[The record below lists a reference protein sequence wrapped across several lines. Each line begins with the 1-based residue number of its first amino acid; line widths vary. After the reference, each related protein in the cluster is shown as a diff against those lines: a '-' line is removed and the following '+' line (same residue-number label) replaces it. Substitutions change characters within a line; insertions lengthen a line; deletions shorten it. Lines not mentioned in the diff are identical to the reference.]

1 MPPIKRRYLPS
12 LGSFATFEVAA
23 KHLSFTLAAKELN
36 VTQGAVSQQIR
47 ILERALDVALFLRKH
62 NALELTPEG
71 ATLYAAVASGLDT
84 ISAAVS
90 AITSDEGPG
99 TVTVTATD
107 GMATFWLKP
116 LIDSFRALH
125 PEVGFVVL
133 ASDADDTIRNYA
145 DVDLAIL
152 CGNDRCEVGE
162 QLHYLFPE
170 VAQPVCTPD
179 FLARHGPF
187 EDADSLNDV
196 NLLHL
201 HDRHWT
207 AGAIGWQPLGWAEWF
222 RAQGREWSKSPF
234 ALSTN
239 KVGLL
244 MQAALA
250 GEGVMLGW
258 NHMVARHVLAG
269 DLVFAHPAPI
279 SAGRGNFLNCR
290 QKSLKRAAVAGF
302 VEHLLAGA
310 RQTGAMTGAEAM
322 PSNGSMRA

>member
-47 ILERALDVALFLRKH
+47 LLERALEVPLFVRKH

-71 ATLYAAVASGLDT
+71 AGLFSAVTAGLDT

-90 AITSDEGPG
+90 LLAGDEGPQV
-99 TVTVTATD
+99 VTVSATD
-107 GMATFWLKP
+107 GMSLFWLQP
-116 LIDSFRALH
+116 LIDSFRAAN

-133 ASDADDTIRNYA
+133 ASDADDTLRNYA
-145 DVDLAIL
+145 DVDIAFL

-162 QLHYLFPE
+162 ELHFLFPE
-170 VAQPVCTPD
+170 IAQPVCTPE

-187 EDADSLNDV
+187 DDPGSLNRV

-201 HDRHWT
+201 HDRHWS
-207 AGAIGWQPLGWAEWF
+207 ADAIGWQPLGWAEWF
-222 RAQGREWSKSPF
+222 RSQGAEWAKAPSS
-234 ALSTN
+234 LSTN
-239 KVGLL
+239 KVSLL
-244 MQAALA
+244 MAATLA

-258 NHMVARHVLAG
+258 HHMVQTPVAQGR
-269 DLVFAHPAPI
+269 LVFAHPAPI
-279 SAGRGNFLNCR
+279 TAGRGNFLNCK
-290 QKSLKRAAVAGF
+290 QKSMKRPGVAGF
-302 VEHLLAGA
+302 VAHVLATL
-310 RQTGAMTGAEAM
+310 RAEA
-322 PSNGSMRA
+322 G